1 MLNLNNG
8 FNLNVIDK
16 VDRRRAKV
24 IRSVGSSSRGIS
36 VLTYKKKQNVPSIL
50 VEVNSGTKNSYCLRF
65 EHLDS
70 NEVFTLFNMI
80 QELLNDFLNNKD
92 LQDDVF
98 NFFDELL
105 DLHNDSKPVLDA
117 PKDKDLKDIE
127 ELSQKELE
135 DFLSWI
141 SSQTQADVFVVTD
154 GEGNDI
160 DESEGKEEYD
170 DDVRFTADFFD
181 FCHKDK
187 DHFFRL
193 LQTVDYLCILKDA
206 SSKEI
211 RQMNYLAFVSLC
223 FKYDSI
229 KGTKENPTHV
239 VEVIHKIHRMS
250 EDVLKGITG
259 EVSICQTIQALMESM
274 AGYKARNWTEED
286 VAAVDEM
293 LDDIENVQRLST
305 GIKIVLDDSGIQNR
319 DRFMVW
325 VQETGLVETIADIH
339 THYSGVI
346 VAKDLQDYA
355 EQRNPAWFSADDFVQ
370 FCIDNF
376 KETNLSK
383 HIE

>member
-16 VDRRRAKV
+16 VDRRKAKV
-24 IRSVGSSSRGIS
+24 IRSVGSSSRSIS
-36 VLTYKKKQNVPSIL
+36 VLTYKKKQDVPSIL
-50 VEVNSGTKNSYCLRF
+50 VEVNSGNKNSYCLRF

-80 QELLNDFLNNKD
+80 QNLLNDFLSNKD

-105 DLHNDSKPVLDA
+105 DLHNDNKPVLDA

-141 SSQTQADVFVVTD
+141 SSQTQADVFIVTD
-154 GEGNDI
+154 EDKDDI
-160 DESEGKEEYD
+160 DNLEEKEEYD
-170 DDVRFTADFFD
+170 DDARFTADFFD

-193 LQTVDYLCILKDA
+193 VQTVDYLCILKDA
-206 SSKEI
+206 SAKEI

-229 KGTKENPTHV
+229 KGTKMNPTPV

-250 EDVLKGITG
+250 EKMLKGVTG
-259 EVSICQTIQALMESM
+259 GVSICQTIQALMESM

-293 LDDIENVQRLST
+293 LEDLDKVQRLST
-305 GIKIVLDDSGIQNR
+305 GIKIVLDDSGIHNL
-319 DRFMVW
+319 DKFMIW
-325 VQETGLVETIADIH
+325 VQETGLVETVADIH

-346 VAKDLQDYA
+346 VAKDLKDYA
-355 EQRNPAWFSADDFVQ
+355 EKRNPAWFSADDFVQ

-376 KETNLSK
+376 KETNLLK
-383 HIE
+383 HKG